1 MNILGIIPARY
12 GSTRFEGKPLALING
27 KMMVQRVYEQSKKAD
42 RLSDVAVATDDQRIF
57 DAVTAFGG
65 KAVMTSSSHKSGTD
79 RCREVVEKIGSGFDA
94 VINIQGDEP
103 YINPLQINQIAEL
116 ISDEDTQIASLCKPI
131 HDLDELLSHNA
142 VKVVI
147 DKNGKALYFSR
158 YTIPFQRNENDT
170 SKWMDLWTYYRHVGI
185 YAYKSLVLKEIS
197 ALPQSGLEL
206 SESLEQLRWL
216 ENGYSVRM
224 GVTEF
229 ESYSVD
235 VPDDIRKIESVFK
248 NC

>member
-27 KMMVQRVYEQSKKAD
+27 KMMIQRVYEQAKKAD
-42 RLSDVAVATDDQRIF
+42 KLAEVVVATDDERIYN
-57 DAVTAFGG
+57 AVASFGG
-65 KAVMTSSSHKSGTD
+65 KAVMTSTNHKSGTD
-79 RCREVVEKIGSGFDA
+79 RCREVVDKIGAGFDA

-116 ISDEDTQIASLCKPI
+116 ISDKDTPLASLCKPI
-131 HDLDELLSHNA
+131 SDYDELVSHNA
-142 VKVVI
+142 VKVVF
-147 DKNGKALYFSR
+147 DKDGKALYFSR
-158 YTIPFQRNENDT
+158 YAIPFMRNVADDKIWL
-170 SKWMDLWTYYRHVGI
+170 SKRTFYKHIGI
-185 YAYKSLVLKEIS
+185 YAYKTDVLKEVS

-206 SESLEQLRWL
+206 AESLEQLRWL
-216 ENGYSVRM
+216 ENGYTVRM

-235 VPDDIRKIESVFK
+235 VPDDIVKIEKIFK
-248 NC
+248 

>member
-27 KMMVQRVYEQSKKAD
+27 KMMIQRVYEQAKKAYK
-42 RLSDVAVATDDQRIF
+42 LAEVVVATDDERIF
-57 DAVTAFGG
+57 NAVVGFGG
-65 KAVMTSSSHKSGTD
+65 KAVMTSTNHKSGTD
-79 RCREVVEKIGSGFDA
+79 RCREVVDKIGKGFDA

-116 ISDEDTQIASLCKPI
+116 ISDKDTPLASLCKPI
-131 HDLDELLSHNA
+131 SDYDELVSHNA
-142 VKVVI
+142 VKVVF
-147 DKNGKALYFSR
+147 DKDGKALYFSR
-158 YTIPFQRNENDT
+158 YAIPFMRNVEDDKIWM
-170 SKWMDLWTYYRHVGI
+170 SKRTFYKHIGI
-185 YAYKSLVLKEIS
+185 YAYKTDVLKEVS

-206 SESLEQLRWL
+206 AESLEQLRWL
-216 ENGYSVRM
+216 ENGYTVRM

-235 VPDDIRKIESVFK
+235 VPDDIVKIEKIFK
-248 NC
+248 E

>member
-27 KMMVQRVYEQSKKAD
+27 KMMIQRVYEQTRKAD
-42 RLSDVAVATDDQRIF
+42 RLTEVVVATDDERIYN
-57 DAVTAFGG
+57 AVVGFGG
-65 KAVMTSSSHKSGTD
+65 KAVMTSANHKSGTD
-79 RCREVVEKIGSGFDA
+79 RCCEVVDKIGKGFDA

-103 YINPLQINQIAEL
+103 YINPQEINQIAEL
-116 ISDEDTQIASLCKPI
+116 ISDKDTQLASLCKPVY
-131 HDLDELLSHNA
+131 DEEELMSPNA
-142 VKVVI
+142 VKVVF

-158 YTIPFQRNENDT
+158 FAIPYLRNQVERT
-170 SKWMDLWTYYRHVGI
+170 FYKHIGI
-185 YAYKSLVLKEIS
+185 YAYKTDVLKEVS

-206 SESLEQLRWL
+206 AESLEQLRWL
-216 ENGYSVRM
+216 ENGYTVRM

-235 VPDDIRKIESVFK
+235 VPEDIVKIEKIFTE
-248 NC
+248 

>member
-27 KMMVQRVYEQSKKAD
+27 KLMIQRVYEQTKKAD
-42 RLSDVAVATDDQRIF
+42 KLSEVVVATDDERIF
-57 DAVTAFGG
+57 NAVLGFGG
-65 KAVMTSSSHKSGTD
+65 KAVMTSTNHKSGTD
-79 RCREVVEKIGSGFDA
+79 RCCEVVEKIGEGFDA

-116 ISDEDTQIASLCKPI
+116 ISDKDTPLASLCKPI
-131 HDLDELLSHNA
+131 RDYDELMSHNA
-142 VKVVI
+142 VKVVF
-147 DKNGKALYFSR
+147 DKDGKAMYFSR
-158 YTIPFQRNENDT
+158 YAIPFMRNENNDKIWLDERT
-170 SKWMDLWTYYRHVGI
+170 FYKHIGI
-185 YAYKSLVLKEIS
+185 YAYKTNVLKEVA

-206 SESLEQLRWL
+206 AESLEQLRWL
-216 ENGYSVRM
+216 ENGYTVRM

-235 VPDDIRKIESVFK
+235 VPEDIIKIEKIFK
-248 NC
+248 

>member
-27 KMMVQRVYEQSKKAD
+27 KMMIQRVYEQAKKAD
-42 RLSDVAVATDDQRIF
+42 KLSEVVVATDDERIYN
-57 DAVTAFGG
+57 AVVGFGG
-65 KAVMTSSSHKSGTD
+65 KAVMTSTKHKSGTD
-79 RCREVVEKIGSGFDA
+79 RCCEVVDKIGNGFDA

-116 ISDEDTQIASLCKPI
+116 ISDKDTQLASLCKPVY
-131 HDLDELLSHNA
+131 DEEELMSPNA
-142 VKVVI
+142 VKVVF

-158 YTIPFQRNENDT
+158 FAIPYLRNQIERT
-170 SKWMDLWTYYRHVGI
+170 FYKHIGI
-185 YAYKSLVLKEIS
+185 YAYKCDVLKKVA

-206 SESLEQLRWL
+206 AESLEQLRWL
-216 ENGYSVRM
+216 ENGYTVRM

-229 ESYSVD
+229 ESFSVD
-235 VPDDIRKIESVFK
+235 VPDDIVKIEKIFK
-248 NC
+248 E

>member
-12 GSTRFEGKPLALING
+12 GSSRFEGKPLALING
-27 KMMVQRVYEQSKKAD
+27 KMMIQRVCEQAKKAD
-42 RLSDVAVATDDQRIF
+42 RLAEVVVATDDQRIF
-57 DAVTAFGG
+57 DAVTGFGG
-65 KAVMTSSSHKSGTD
+65 KVVMTSSSHKSGTD
-79 RCREVVEKIGSGFDA
+79 RCREVVEKVGAGFDA

-116 ISDEDTQIASLCKPI
+116 ISDSDTQIASLCKPI
-131 HDLDELLSHNA
+131 RDIDELLSHNA

-158 YTIPFQRNENDT
+158 YAIPFQRNEADT
-170 SKWMDLWTYYRHVGI
+170 MKWMQLRTYYKHIGI
-185 YAYKSLVLKEIS
+185 YAYKAQILKEIS
-197 ALPQSGLEL
+197 ALPQSGLEM

-216 ENGYSVRM
+216 ENGYDVRM

-235 VPDDIRKIESVFK
+235 VPDDIKKIEEVFK
-248 NC
+248 D

>member
-27 KMMVQRVYEQSKKAD
+27 KMMIQRVYEQSKKAAM
-42 RLSDVAVATDDQRIF
+42 LTDVVVATDDRRIF
-57 DAVTAFGG
+57 DAVTGFGG
-65 KAVMTSSSHKSGTD
+65 RAVMTSPNHKSGTD
-79 RCREVVEKIGSGFDA
+79 RCREVVGKIGADYEA

-103 YINPLQINQIAEL
+103 YINPQQINQIAEL
-116 ISDEDTQIASLCKPI
+116 ISDSDTQIASLCKPI
-131 HDLDELLSHNA
+131 RDIDELLSHNA
-142 VKVVI
+142 VKVVM

-158 YTIPFQRNENDT
+158 YTIPFQRNESDID
-170 SKWMDLWTYYRHVGI
+170 KWMQLSTYYRHVGI
-185 YAYKSLVLKEIS
+185 YAYKTSVLKEIS
-197 ALPQSGLEL
+197 ELPQSVLEK

-229 ESYSVD
+229 ESFSVD

>member
-27 KMMVQRVYEQSKKAD
+27 KMMIQRVYEQAKKAD
-42 RLSDVAVATDDQRIF
+42 KLFEVVVATDDERIYN
-57 DAVTAFGG
+57 AVVGFGG
-65 KAVMTSSSHKSGTD
+65 KAVMTSTKHKSGTD
-79 RCREVVEKIGSGFDA
+79 RCCEVVDKIGNGFDA

-116 ISDEDTQIASLCKPI
+116 ISDKDTQLASLCKPVY
-131 HDLDELLSHNA
+131 DEEELMSPNA
-142 VKVVI
+142 VKVVF

-158 YTIPFQRNENDT
+158 FAIPYLRNQIERT
-170 SKWMDLWTYYRHVGI
+170 FYKHIGI
-185 YAYKSLVLKEIS
+185 YAYKCDVLKKVA

-206 SESLEQLRWL
+206 AESLEQLRWL
-216 ENGYSVRM
+216 ENGYTVRM

-229 ESYSVD
+229 ESFSVD
-235 VPDDIRKIESVFK
+235 VPDDIVKIEKIFK
-248 NC
+248 E

>member
-12 GSTRFEGKPLALING
+12 GSSRFEGKPLALING
-27 KMMVQRVYEQSKKAD
+27 KMMIQRVCEQAKKAE
-42 RLSDVAVATDDQRIF
+42 RLAEVVVATDDQRIF
-57 DAVTAFGG
+57 DAVTGFGG
-65 KAVMTSSSHKSGTD
+65 KVVMTSSNHKSGTD
-79 RCREVVEKIGSGFDA
+79 RCREVVEKVGAGFDA

-116 ISDEDTQIASLCKPI
+116 ISDRDTQIASLCKPI
-131 HDLDELLSHNA
+131 RDIDELLSHNA

-158 YTIPFQRNENDT
+158 YAIPFQRNETDT
-170 SKWMDLWTYYRHVGI
+170 TKWMQLRTYYKHIGI
-185 YAYKSLVLKEIS
+185 YAYKTQTLKEIS
-197 ALPQSGLEL
+197 ALPQSGLEM

-216 ENGYSVRM
+216 ENGYAVRM

-235 VPDDIRKIESVFK
+235 VPDDIKKIEEVFK
-248 NC
+248 D

>member
-27 KMMVQRVYEQSKKAD
+27 KMMIQRVYEQSKKAD
-42 RLSDVAVATDDQRIF
+42 KLSDVVVATDDQRIF

-65 KAVMTSSSHKSGTD
+65 KAVMTSSNHKSGTD
-79 RCREVVEKIGSGFDA
+79 RCREVVEKIGDGFDA

-116 ISDEDTQIASLCKPI
+116 ISDENTQIASLCKPI
-131 HDLDELLSHNA
+131 HDIDELLSHNA

-158 YTIPFQRNENDT
+158 YTIPFQRNEADT
-170 SKWMDLWTYYRHVGI
+170 SKWMELRTYYKHIGI
-185 YAYKSLVLKEIS
+185 YAYKSLILKEIS
-197 ALPQSGLEL
+197 ALPQSGLEMA
-206 SESLEQLRWL
+206 ESLEQLRWL
-216 ENGYSVRM
+216 ENGYSVKM

-235 VPDDIRKIESVFK
+235 VPDDIKKIESVFE

>member
-27 KMMVQRVYEQSKKAD
+27 KMMIQRVYEQSKKAAM
-42 RLSDVAVATDDQRIF
+42 LTDVVVATDDRRIF
-57 DAVTAFGG
+57 DAVTGFGG
-65 KAVMTSSSHKSGTD
+65 RAVMTSPNHKSGTD
-79 RCREVVEKIGSGFDA
+79 RCREVVGKIGTDYEA

-103 YINPLQINQIAEL
+103 YINPQQINQIAEL
-116 ISDEDTQIASLCKPI
+116 ISDSDTQIASLCKPI
-131 HDLDELLSHNA
+131 RDIDELLSHNA
-142 VKVVI
+142 VKVVM

-158 YTIPFQRNENDT
+158 YTIPFQRNESDID
-170 SKWMDLWTYYRHVGI
+170 KWMQLSTYYRHVGI
-185 YAYKSLVLKEIS
+185 YAYKTSVLKEIS
-197 ALPQSGLEL
+197 ELPQSVLEK

-229 ESYSVD
+229 ESFSVD
-235 VPDDIRKIESVFK
+235 VPDDIRKIESIFK

>member
-27 KMMVQRVYEQSKKAD
+27 KMMIQRVYEQAKKAD
-42 RLSDVAVATDDQRIF
+42 KLSEVVVATDDERIYN
-57 DAVTAFGG
+57 AVVGFGG
-65 KAVMTSSSHKSGTD
+65 KAVMTSANHKSGTD
-79 RCREVVEKIGSGFDA
+79 RCREVVDKIGKGFDA

-103 YINPLQINQIAEL
+103 YINPLQINQIARL
-116 ISDEDTQIASLCKPI
+116 ISDKDTPLASLCKPI
-131 HDLDELLSHNA
+131 SDYDELVSHNA
-142 VKVVI
+142 VKVVF

-158 YTIPFQRNENDT
+158 YAIPFMRNVDDDKIWL
-170 SKWMDLWTYYRHVGI
+170 SKRTFYKHIGI
-185 YAYKSLVLKEIS
+185 YAYKTDVLKEVS

-206 SESLEQLRWL
+206 AESLEQLRWL
-216 ENGYSVRM
+216 ENGYTVRM

-235 VPDDIRKIESVFK
+235 VPEDIVKIEKIFK
-248 NC
+248 E

>member
-27 KMMVQRVYEQSKKAD
+27 KMMIQRVYEQSKKAAM
-42 RLSDVAVATDDQRIF
+42 LTDVVVATDDRRIF
-57 DAVTAFGG
+57 DAVTGFGG
-65 KAVMTSSSHKSGTD
+65 RAVMTSPDHKSGTD
-79 RCREVVEKIGSGFDA
+79 RCREVIGKIGADYEA

-103 YINPLQINQIAEL
+103 YINPQQINQIAEL
-116 ISDEDTQIASLCKPI
+116 ISDSDTQIASLCKPI
-131 HDLDELLSHNA
+131 RDIDELLSHNA
-142 VKVVI
+142 VKVVM

-158 YTIPFQRNENDT
+158 YTIPFQRNESDT
-170 SKWMDLWTYYRHVGI
+170 GKWMQLSTYYRHVGI
-185 YAYKSLVLKEIS
+185 YAYKTSVLKEIS
-197 ALPQSGLEL
+197 ELPQSVLEK

-229 ESYSVD
+229 ESFSVD